1 MIVFDLKCEHSHR
14 FEAWFKSS
22 SAYEDQLMNG
32 LVSCPYCDSL
42 EISKAPMAPNI
53 ATKSNQK
60 PEPTGPSGD
69 APVPAVPAVTAPV
82 ASQQVDGKL
91 AELVQETE
99 KMLAKVRD
107 HVQENCDYVGDNFA
121 EEARKIHYGESE
133 ERGIYGESTKQETV
147 DLLEEGITVLPLPMS
162 RQTDS

>member
-22 SAYEDQLMNG
+22 SAYEGQLMNG

-53 ATKSNQK
+53 AAKSNQK
-60 PEPTGPSGD
+60 TEQTGLSVDGA
-69 APVPAVPAVTAPV
+69 APAAPAVTAPV
-82 ASQQVDGKL
+82 ASKQVDGKL

-121 EEARKIHYGESE
+121 EEARKIHYGESA

-147 DLLEEGITVLPLPMS
+147 ELLEEGITVLPLPMS